1 MSTPIRV
8 LMFGWEFPPHNSGGL
23 GVACH
28 GLVRALARDSQG
40 IRLTFVLPR
49 KQDVAGEGA
58 NFLFADD
65 YAQSVKVRVV
75 DSILS
80 PYLNTK
86 TYNDYFR
93 LLSSGDKNFYGGSLF
108 AEVDGYARR
117 AEVIAVQEE
126 FDVIHAH
133 DWLSFPAGIRAK
145 ELTGKPLVVHVHAT
159 EFDRTGGNGVHG
171 HVYEIERRGMEV
183 ADKVISVSEF
193 TKRVIVDKYRIP
205 SEKVEVVH
213 NGIEIKKASLSD
225 TKGRTPLHVLKD
237 AGMNIVLF
245 VGRIT
250 LQKGLEYLLYAAKR
264 VLEHRPNTLFVIAG
278 SGDMTEQMMR
288 LTAELSISK
297 NVLYTGFLRG
307 EELEYA
313 YSAADLFVM
322 PSVSE
327 PFGLTALEA
336 IENGTPVILSK
347 QSGVSE
353 VTNHALRVDFWDSE
367 AMADK
372 IISVLSHSSLSTELR
387 KNAHKELPRI
397 SWSLAADKCRAI
409 YSALALNSTP
419 AVQY

>member
-1 MSTPIRV
+1 
-8 LMFGWEFPPHNSGGL
+8 MFGWEFPPHNSGGL
-23 GVACH
+23 GVACR
-28 GLVRALARDSQG
+28 GLVRALSRDTEG
-40 IRLTFVLPR
+40 IKLIFVLPR
-49 KQDVAGEGA
+49 KQEVAGDGA
-58 NFLFADD
+58 HFLFADD
-65 YAQSVKVRVV
+65 YARNIKVRVV
-75 DSILS
+75 DSVLS

-93 LLSSGDKNFYGGSLF
+93 LLSSGEKNFYGSSLF

-117 AEVIAVQEE
+117 AEVIARQEE

-171 HVYEIERRGMEV
+171 HVYEIERRGMEI

-213 NGIEIKKASLSD
+213 NGIETDSGRLSSANERTSL
-225 TKGRTPLHVLKD
+225 HALKD
-237 AGMNIVLF
+237 SGMNIVLF

-264 VLEHRPNTLFVIAG
+264 VIEHRPNTLFVIAG
-278 SGDMTEQMMR
+278 SGDMIEQMMR
-288 LTAELSISK
+288 LTADLSISK
-297 NVLYTGFLRG
+297 NVLYAGFLRG
-307 EELEYA
+307 EELDYA
-313 YSAADLFVM
+313 YAAADLFVM

-336 IENGTPVILSK
+336 IKNGTPVILSK

-353 VTNHALRVDFWDSE
+353 VVNHALRVDFWDSE

-372 IISVLSHSSLSTELR
+372 IISVLSHQSLRTELR
-387 KNAHKELPRI
+387 INAQRELSRV
-397 SWSLAADKCRAI
+397 SWSSAANKCRAI
-409 YSALALNSTP
+409 YSMLVGKNIP
-419 AVQY
+419 AM